1 MNINFTLNRIL
12 YFLSKDVRVEKIEEI
27 LCCAIVN
34 KKGRYYGKYVSYLIK
49 SSCDESKLQ
58 QLEQTIKKDCALKY
72 NPDTKNYILKVYHYS
87 LPKFLPF
94 QYHQTKDLIIG
105 QSLDGTCKIKL
116 DDNLSNILIVG
127 QSGSGKSCTAQ
138 SMIYNCLLNDVWIWI
153 ADLKGSHDYRNFN
166 TKIALNIDDFEV
178 MLDEFIDEVERR
190 LAIDKKHKPLLLFI
204 DELFVISC
212 LDKKSND
219 RIMRKLILVMSRNR
233 SANAHIILICQKAT
247 SSILDTRIICNISC
261 KIVLKVANRRESQNI
276 LDGDSRASFI
286 DCTGRGY
293 LLQDGNNLV
302 QFQSYYIDRK
312 DISLPKQDEKTD
324 VEYGTIAK
332 DVEYNLTEVKTKE
345 KKEKESFHSKFL

>member
-1 MNINFTLNRIL
+1 M
-12 YFLSKDVRVEKIEEI
+12 
-27 LCCAIVN
+27 
-34 KKGRYYGKYVSYLIK
+34 SYLIK

-58 QLEQTIKKDCALKY
+58 QLEQTIKKNCALKY
-72 NPDTKNYILKVYHYS
+72 NPDTKNWILKVYHYR

-94 QYHQTKDLIIG
+94 QYHQTKDLVIG

-116 DDNLSNILIVG
+116 EENLSNILIVG

-138 SMIYNCLLNDVWIWI
+138 SMIYNAILNDISIII
-153 ADLKGSHDYRNFN
+153 ADLKGSHDYRCFG
-166 TKIALNIDDFEV
+166 TKLALNINDFEV
-178 MLDEFIDEVERR
+178 MLDEFTDEVERR
-190 LAIDKKHKPLLLFI
+190 LSIDKKHKPLLFFI
-204 DELFVISC
+204 DELFVVSC

-286 DCTGRGY
+286 DNVGRGY

-302 QFQSYYIDRK
+302 PFQGYFIDRK
-312 DISLPKQDEKTD
+312 DIKIQKLVKNSDIEI
-324 VEYGTIAK
+324 GTIAQ
-332 DVEYNLTEVKTKE
+332 DIEYNENMKSSKTLT
-345 KKEKESFHSKFL
+345 KEKESFQNKFL